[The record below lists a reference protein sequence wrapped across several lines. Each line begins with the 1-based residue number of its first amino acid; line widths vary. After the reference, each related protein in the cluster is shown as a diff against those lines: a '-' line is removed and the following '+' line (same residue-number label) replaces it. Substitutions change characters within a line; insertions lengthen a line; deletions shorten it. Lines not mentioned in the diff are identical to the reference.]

1 MQCPNSHHVHASS
14 NEENAEVSR
23 MINLAQ
29 RSPEFPQWLLF
40 TWTEDAIGQC
50 LRQLHCVHRCYYK
63 HDRQRDISF
72 LKTIFFPQL
81 RTRGAIPFPPS
92 SLSAAR
98 DGGAEGAR
106 NACVEPQFFV
116 EVTECNY
123 EICWAGIMCWFLQT
137 HQLWVFTLSN
147 LQSGLGKKKP
157 VKQFVSFTVS
167 PSSDCADLLSNG
179 EDLALRESE
188 RESSFRHWN
197 LNIPISQQAGRIHW
211 GSAHRGPEGN

>member
-40 TWTEDAIGQC
+40 TWTEDATGQC

-63 HDRQRDISF
+63 RDRQRDISF

-106 NACVEPQFFV
+106 NACVEPQFFA

-123 EICWAGIMCWFLQT
+123 GSVEQESCVGFSKHISSGCS
-137 HQLWVFTLSN
+137 LSATCN
-147 LQSGLGKKKP
+147 LAWGKKKQSNNLWAS
-157 VKQFVSFTVS
+157 QF
-167 PSSDCADLLSNG
+167 LLP
-179 EDLALRESE
+179 LTALTSCLMGKI
-188 RESSFRHWN
+188 W
-197 LNIPISQQAGRIHW
+197 P
-211 GSAHRGPEGN
+211 